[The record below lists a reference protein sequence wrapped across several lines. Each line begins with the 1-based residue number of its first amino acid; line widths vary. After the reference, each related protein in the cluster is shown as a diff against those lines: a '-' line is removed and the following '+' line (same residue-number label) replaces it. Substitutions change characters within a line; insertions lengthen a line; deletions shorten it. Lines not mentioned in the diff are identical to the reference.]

1 MTITQKQLETA
12 QNIIS
17 DYRKKA
23 KDIYDFEV
31 EYIRFLYH
39 PETPEK
45 FYVKV
50 RTKGVTKGDWFDEID
65 YICVNKIGETENCS
79 SMFEDLKSK
88 MTFYK
93 DFRDVEIDQGK
104 IKILS

>member
-31 EYIRFLYH
+31 EYIRFLY
-39 PETPEK
+39 
-45 FYVKV
+45 
-50 RTKGVTKGDWFDEID
+50 
-65 YICVNKIGETENCS
+65 
-79 SMFEDLKSK
+79 
-88 MTFYK
+88 
-93 DFRDVEIDQGK
+93 
-104 IKILS
+104 